1 MGDRAARQSQVDFQ
15 TLLISG
21 QIILYSHMVPLAAAF
36 YYLFLCILPFSFSFW
51 GHLSDV
57 LVECSF
63 ILVSAVVDYIGD
75 SKQHFNVHNRME
87 LFPSFFPKCSAVFVP
102 SLPVCLCAS
111 GLLIQTAMECSIVG
125 VCHIYFIFPLP
136 NGHNQYSRQPHSG
149 TLRASLWSIPRNRL
163 AGPWSIWVFSL
174 SPPRMVPRRAAASTH
189 SQTLPRASTSPHPRN
204 PLALSS
210 FLIFAKL
217 VDVKWWSPMV

>member
-36 YYLFLCILPFSFSFW
+36 YYLFLCILPFSFFFW

-87 LFPSFFPKCSAVFVP
+87 LFPSFFHFSKMKYLILYLLTLLHMDWLLSFHPKCPFENQFP
-102 SLPVCLCAS
+102 FLRSLLDLTINS
-111 GLLIQTAMECSIVG
+111 
-125 VCHIYFIFPLP
+125 
-136 NGHNQYSRQPHSG
+136 
-149 TLRASLWSIPRNRL
+149 
-163 AGPWSIWVFSL
+163 
-174 SPPRMVPRRAAASTH
+174 
-189 SQTLPRASTSPHPRN
+189 
-204 PLALSS
+204 LALYNYFFFFFCVEYTEKIPSDIRV
-210 FLIFAKL
+210 IF
-217 VDVKWWSPMV
+217 